1 MSIPSSTPLES
12 LDFKWVRQE
21 ALQNL
26 CSLGYTTLEKVA
38 QMDDRLLLQIRGIS
52 QRSLNTIK
60 QVAQERGIEWTG
72 KPITGKTPSMIK
84 SFNNDQSIRDY
95 FAAQALN
102 AIISRGLEM
111 HQTPDLVA
119 CWSYEYADAMMNER
133 LKAKKP
139 ESEVQN

>member
-1 MSIPSSTPLES
+1 MSTPLES

-26 CSLGYTTLEKVA
+26 CTLGYETLEKVA

-52 QRSLNTIK
+52 QRSINTIK

-72 KPITGKTPSMIK
+72 KPISGKSPAMIK
-84 SFNNDQSIRDY
+84 SFNNDRALRDY

-102 AIISRGLEM
+102 GTISKGFLN
-111 HQTPDLVA
+111 PVA
-119 CWSYEYADAMMNER
+119 LQEVARISYALADAMMNER
-133 LKAKKP
+133 LKAEKEDK
-139 ESEVQN
+139 E